1 MVIMTKKVYSQ
12 EFKEQVAKE
21 AVEVGNTSLV
31 ARKHGVS
38 QKSLNNWVQAS
49 KGKSKKRSVRN
60 LEQVR
65 KDIEATPEQLQDAL
79 KQNNKLKN
87 LLGERELE
95 IAVLRDLLK
104 KTNIPLPTR

>member
-1 MVIMTKKVYSQ
+1 MTKKVYEK
-12 EFKEQVAKE
+12 EFKDQLVKE

-38 QKSLNNWVQAS
+38 QKSLNNWVHAL
-49 KGKSKKRSVRN
+49 KGVSKKRSLRN

-65 KDIEATPEQLQDAL
+65 KDIDDTPEQYNQAL
-79 KQNNKLKN
+79 RQNDKLKS

-104 KTNIPLPTR
+104 KTNTPLPTR